1 MPEVLSQD
9 EIDALLEALTSGD
22 LDVETIKQKETRKIK
37 VYDFRRPDKFSKDQI
52 RGLQMIH
59 ESFARLLTTNLSARV
74 RSVVQMKVVSVD
86 QVTYEEFTR
95 SLLNPTVLSLFVL
108 EPLEG
113 TSILE
118 INPSL
123 VFAVIDRLL
132 GGKGEPLRKPR
143 ELTDIEMT
151 VVRRLIDDFLSALEE
166 AWGHVV
172 ELKLRLEGI
181 ESNPQFVQIAP
192 PNDMTAVITIDAK
205 IGEAEGMINL
215 CFPYFVLE
223 PIVSKLSAQ
232 YWFSAV
238 RKETPPEMVENLRKR
253 LERVLIPVSAELGS
267 STLTVGELLDLD
279 IGDVILLNQRVGALV
294 NIKVGE
300 RVKFRGRVGTVG
312 KKLAVQIESLVEEGE
327 EFLDE

>member
-37 VYDFRRPDKFSKDQI
+37 VYDFKRPDKFSKDQI

-95 SLLNPTVLSLFVL
+95 SLLNPTVLSLFAL
-108 EPLEG
+108 DPLEG

-143 ELTDIEMT
+143 ELTDIEMM

-279 IGDVILLNQRVGALV
+279 IGDVILLNQRVGSLV
-294 NIKVGE
+294 DVKVGE
-300 RVKFRGRVGTVG
+300 RVKFKGKVGTLG
-312 KKLAVQIESLVEEGE
+312 KKLAVQIESLVEGE
-327 EFLDE
+327 EFLNE

>member
-1 MPEVLSQD
+1 MPEVLSQA

-279 IGDVILLNQRVGALV
+279 IGDVILLNQRVGSLV

-300 RVKFRGRVGTVG
+300 RVKFRGKVGTLG
-312 KKLAVQIESLVEEGE
+312 KKLAVRIESLVEEGE
-327 EFLDE
+327 EFLNE